1 MQPASTA
8 FALFVNLKLVSFK
21 VTTTI
26 MSKPLIS
33 RSRRV
38 GNLLFLA
45 GMGGKGENAG
55 VQARDIF
62 EKIKATLEEHGSSL
76 DHVVAATV
84 YLADINDRPK
94 YFNDVWR
101 EYFPDNPPTR
111 TCIEVGFAG
120 DLLVEVTCTAE
131 IPE

>member
-1 MQPASTA
+1 M
-8 FALFVNLKLVSFK
+8 
-21 VTTTI
+21 TI

-33 RSRRV
+33 STRKV
-38 GNLLFLA
+38 GNLLFLS

-62 EKIKATLEEHGSSL
+62 EKLKATLEEHGSSL
-76 DHVVAATV
+76 EHVVAATV
-84 YLADINDRPK
+84 YLADIDDRPK
-94 YFNDVWR
+94 YFNDLWR

-111 TCIEVGFAG
+111 TCIEAGFAG
-120 DLLVEVTCTAE
+120 DLLVEVTCIAE